1 MSPIFIITDIIQ
13 IRQKKRENIKDLHL
27 SLAHTTMGNNNYSQ
41 EGTENIRDVF
51 WTPVGVNA
59 VYFIA
64 S

>member
-13 IRQKKRENIKDLHL
+13 IRQKKRENIKDLQL
-27 SLAHTTMGNNNYSQ
+27 RPGLGNNDYSQ
-41 EGTENIRDVF
+41 EPQRDRKVKDIF
-51 WTPVGVNA
+51 WTPVGIGA